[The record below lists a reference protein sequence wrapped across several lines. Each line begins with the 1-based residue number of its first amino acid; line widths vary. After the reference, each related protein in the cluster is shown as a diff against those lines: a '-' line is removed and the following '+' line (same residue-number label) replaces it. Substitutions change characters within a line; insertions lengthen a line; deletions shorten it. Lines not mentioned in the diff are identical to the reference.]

1 MERKLLFLMP
11 SPSTK
16 WYVSQSIYIVLCLTD
31 LCGNIIIYFNVE
43 FQIRGSDTST
53 AESGSEADDVTSP
66 KALRSYISHPKL
78 TPVREEVS
86 S

>member
-11 SPSTK
+11 NPSTK
-16 WYVSQSIYIVLCLTD
+16 RYVSRSICIVLFLSD
-31 LCGNIIIYFNVE
+31 LRGNIIYFDVE